1 MNACG
6 DMVCSPDLA
15 ESCETCPMDC
25 GDCPMC
31 AGAGPATTA
40 RDAEEQAFLGI
51 INQYRAQNG
60 KGPLDGCVSLHRAA
74 QGHSEDMR
82 DQNYV
87 DHIGLDGSTPPD
99 RACAAC
105 YELGC
110 DPIFGVG
117 ENLAAGNAGAQA
129 TFNQW
134 KASPGHNMNML
145 NGSFTV
151 IGIGRATGGGQYGVY
166 WTTLFGADVEPSC
179 F

>member
-6 DMVCSPDLA
+6 DMACSMDLG
-15 ESCETCPMDC
+15 ETCETCPMDC
-25 GDCPMC
+25 GDCPNC

-40 RDAEEQAFLGI
+40 LDAEEQAFLTI

-87 DHIGLDGSTPPD
+87 SHVGLDGSTPPD

-105 YELGC
+105 YEWGC
-110 DPIFGVG
+110 DPLFGVG
-117 ENLAAGNAGAQA
+117 ENLAAGNADAQS

-166 WTTLFGADVEPSC
+166 WTTLFGVDSEPSC